1 MKTPAVGAARSRRVA
16 RLALAAVAV
25 VAVAVATAWAGDRR
39 EGAFPPP
46 LARLR
51 RAIHPSA
58 RRVARLALAAVAL
71 VALAGFPAW
80 AGDPTRVYRT
90 VETDHFVIYYY
101 EPLDDVA
108 HRLGVVAERAHRT
121 LSPALDHQP
130 DEKTII
136 VLVDDTDSANGFAS
150 VLPRNSIQ
158 VYATGPTGFN
168 ELDDHEDWLYGLV
181 AHEYTHILH
190 LDTMEG
196 LPNIYNRIFGK
207 TWAPNQIMPRW
218 VIEGIAVYE
227 ESKRSAGGR
236 NRGTRFD
243 EIIRIAHD
251 EHKELRLDEVSG
263 APRRYPRGNA
273 VYVYGSHF
281 LRYVFDRFGD
291 DTLRKMAHVSGSYA
305 PPFAVNRQI
314 AKVVGKPFTELYD
327 DWTDYLRDRY
337 SMQETA
343 AERRGLVSGRPL
355 THTGESNLWPHYS
368 ADGKELWWQQYD
380 GYTLPK
386 VRAMPVGGDQL
397 RARDVAQIDAMG
409 PFSLLDDGSL
419 IFEQGRVYR
428 REYAYQDLVRWDG
441 ETHQIVRL
449 STGRRARD
457 PAVSPDGRRVA
468 FSMNERSESVLA
480 VQDTVPDAPA
490 QVVWRGARF
499 DQAYQPAWS
508 PDGSRIA
515 FSAWQTGGFRDI
527 LIVELASGQAF
538 TVTHDRAIDMAP
550 AWSKDG
556 RFVFFDSDR
565 TGISNIYAYDTRDRS
580 LWQVTNVL
588 GGAFQAAPSPDGT
601 RLAFQSA
608 VPDGGYDLYEL
619 QLDPRA
625 WLPARDYLDDKP
637 PAVVIRDREAKVL
650 GPRPYRALETLAP
663 RSWTGTFNYGSPS
676 TATLSTGGSDAA
688 GLHFYSLALS
698 TDSDRGAMN
707 VGASYGYTG
716 LRPGLRVAA
725 ARALI
730 DRSGFRIDGKST
742 IYTEE
747 DWSGTVSLGIPF
759 ESRPG
764 VSWTFSVNY
773 DLDWFRLVKPPVFV
787 LDPNQRVP
795 AMPPTDY
802 AQAGVATRLA
812 FSNVKSTTFGYGA
825 QEGWDA
831 AVSLR
836 LDHPALGATYRNVT
850 VSYALDAYQRLW
862 GRTPALAVRLV
873 GALRAGDL
881 ARPGGFSLGG
891 VPSQDIV
898 MSIVNSTRSSASGYL
913 RGYPSRIVA
922 GNQYHLLN
930 LEYRQ
935 ELWQV
940 EHGLQTLPIYLRRV
954 NLAVFGDAGA
964 AFDGAFDSDRNL
976 RTSIGGALRLD
987 TFFGYYVPGTF
998 EIGYARGLAHD
1009 GINETWFLLTGTL

>member
-1 MKTPAVGAARSRRVA
+1 MKALAGIALT
-16 RLALAAVAV
+16 ALAA
-25 VAVAVATAWAGDRR
+25 T
-39 EGAFPPP
+39 
-46 LARLR
+46 
-51 RAIHPSA
+51 S
-58 RRVARLALAAVAL
+58 
-71 VALAGFPAW
+71 AW
-80 AGDPTRVYRT
+80 AGDPTRTYRT

-101 EPLDDVA
+101 EPLGDVA
-108 HRLGVVAERAHRT
+108 RRLGVVAERAHRT
-121 LSPALDHQP
+121 LSPALDHRP
-130 DEKTII
+130 DAKTIL

-150 VLPRNSIQ
+150 VVPRNAIQ
-158 VYATGPTGFN
+158 VYATGPTGFT

-181 AHEYTHILH
+181 AHEYTHVLH

-236 NRGTRFD
+236 GRGTRFD
-243 EIIRIAHD
+243 EVLRIAHD
-251 EHKELRLDEVSG
+251 EHRDLRLDEVSG

-273 VYVYGSHF
+273 SYVYGSHF

-305 PPFAVNRQI
+305 PPFAINRQI

-327 DWTDYLRDRY
+327 DWKQYLRDRY

-343 AERRGLVSGRPL
+343 VQRLGLALGRRL

-380 GYTLPK
+380 GHTIAR
-386 VRAMPVGGDQL
+386 VRAMPVGGDQGS
-397 RARDVAQIDAMG
+397 ARDIVQIDAMG

-441 ETHQIVRL
+441 ATHQYVRL

-480 VQDTVPDAPA
+480 VQDAVPEAPA
-490 QVVWRGARF
+490 HVVWRGARF
-499 DQAYQPAWS
+499 DQAHQPAWS

-515 FSAWQTGGFRDI
+515 FSAWRSGGFRDI
-527 LIVELASGQAF
+527 LIVELAVDHTVDHAVDHTLGQVIE
-538 TVTHDRAIDMAP
+538 VTHDRAIDMAP

-556 RFVFFDSDR
+556 RYVFFDSDR

-580 LWQVTNVL
+580 IWQITNVL

-601 RLAFQSA
+601 RLAFMSA
-608 VPDGGYDLYEL
+608 VPDGGYDLYEVR
-619 QLDPRA
+619 LDPKA
-625 WLPARDYLDDKP
+625 WLAARDYLDDKP
-637 PAVVIRDREAKVL
+637 PAVVIRDGEAKVSAA
-650 GPRPYRALETLAP
+650 RPYRALETLAP
-663 RSWTGTFNYGSPS
+663 QSFTGTFHYGTPS

-698 TDSDRGAMN
+698 TDSDKGAMN
-707 VGASYGYTG
+707 IGASYGYNG

-725 ARALI
+725 SRTLLA
-730 DRSGFRIDGKST
+730 RSGFRIDGKNT

-747 DWSGTVSLGIPF
+747 DWGGTLSLGIPF

-764 VSWTFSVNY
+764 VTWTFSADY
-773 DLDWFRLVKPPVFV
+773 DVDWFRLVKPPSFV

-795 AMPPTDY
+795 SRPPSDY
-802 AQAGVATRLA
+802 AQAGVGTRLA

-825 QEGWDA
+825 QGGWDA

-850 VSYALDAYQRLW
+850 VSYALDAFQRLW
-862 GRTPALAVRLV
+862 GVTPTFSVRLV
-873 GALRAGDL
+873 GALRAGDQ
-881 ARPGGFSLGG
+881 ARLGGFGLGG

-898 MSIVNSTRSSASGYL
+898 MSIVNSTRSSVSGYL
-913 RGYPSRIVA
+913 RGYPSRVIA

-935 ELWQV
+935 ELWQI
-940 EHGLQTLPIYLRRV
+940 EHGLQTLPFYLRRID
-954 NLAVFGDAGA
+954 LAVLGDAGA
-964 AFDGAFDSDRNL
+964 AFDGAFDSGKAL
-976 RTSIGGALRLD
+976 RTSLGGALRLD
-987 TFFGYYVPGTF
+987 AFFGYYIPGTF
-998 EIGYARGLAHD
+998 EIGYARGLSHD
-1009 GINETWFLLTGTL
+1009 GINETWLLLTGSL